1 MIPEKTISEE
11 QLYTGKVLDFA
22 VRQVELPNG
31 SQAKREIA
39 INKGGVTVVAL
50 TDQNEVRLVKQYRA
64 AAQKW
69 VIELPAGTLERGED
83 PDRGIRRELLEETGD
98 QAAHWQKLIG
108 YYSAP
113 AILTEYIHIYL
124 ATGLT
129 PGPNHLEADEFL
141 EVLTV
146 PLPEALDMV
155 YRGEIDDAKTII
167 GLLLAARQLGAG

>member
-1 MIPEKTISEE
+1 MLPEKIISEQ
-11 QLYTGKVLDFA
+11 QLYTGRVLNFA
-22 VRQVELPNG
+22 VRQVELPDG
-31 SQAKREIA
+31 SPAVREVV

-50 TDQNEVRLVKQYRA
+50 TEANEVRLVKQFRA

-83 PDRGIRRELLEETGD
+83 PDVGVRRELLEETGD
-98 QAAHWQKLIG
+98 QAAHWQKLYG

-124 ATGLT
+124 ATGLI
-129 PGPNHLEADEFL
+129 PGPNHLEDDEFL

-146 PLPEALDMV
+146 PLTEALQMV
-155 YRGEIDDAKTII
+155 YRSEIDDAKTII
-167 GLLLAARQLGAG
+167 GLLMAARQLGLG